1 MKKLLALLLALCMV
15 ACLFAGCS
23 NEPEETVATDP
34 SSEAPTDPSSENQP
48 TEPADDYT
56 GDESLVIAY
65 DKFSEKFSPYFADSG
80 YDQDVVS
87 LVSLGLLSTDRE
99 GAIVMN
105 GIEGEV
111 RPYNGTDYTYYGAS
125 NLVITQNDDGSVD
138 YDITMRDD
146 LVWSDGTPITIDDVL
161 FTMYTYADP
170 TYDGSSTFYALPIE
184 GMAEYRSSMA
194 YKADYILSLGEDNT
208 DFSIV
213 SEDECKAYWEAF
225 YAGGEAFA
233 QSIIDYVLTNYGADY
248 GAVDAITAAALWG
261 YELPSNDTAAA
272 DMFAMMIENYG
283 YDTSD
288 DGINSEVADIS
299 ITDCIYAALG
309 DAAESYKSVITLDDS
324 VKNISGI
331 TKTGDYSI
339 RVHTTTFDA
348 PAVYQ
353 LGITITPMSY
363 YGDPALFDYENNMF
377 GFEKGNLEKI
387 RSEECM
393 THPMGAGPYKF
404 VSFENGLV
412 TFEKNENYF
421 LGEPK
426 IDNII
431 FQEVSNSDRI
441 SGIVN
446 GTIDGGE
453 VSLNTEVAEVIRGYN
468 TNGELVDGDVI
479 HTSLIDNLGYG
490 YVGINANTVNVGGDP
505 SSEASCNLRKALMT
519 VLAVHRDSS
528 VASYYGELASVIEYP
543 ISNTSWAAP
552 RPADEGYQRAY
563 SVDVDG
569 NPIYTADMTETE
581 RYEAAKNAAIG
592 FLKAAGYTFDEAAGV
607 FTAAPEGAKLEYELI
622 IPGDGKGDHPAFAM
636 VTGAHNTLAEIG
648 INLIINDPA
657 DSNVLWDTQ
666 DANLHELWT
675 AAWGSTVD
683 PDMYQ
688 VYHSNNVIGK
698 EGGTGSNKYNIASE
712 ELDALIMEA
721 RTSADQTYR
730 KSLYTEALNVI
741 MDWGVELATYQRKL
755 ANCFSAER
763 INMATM
769 TPDQTPFWGWMN
781 DIQLLE
787 MY

>member
-34 SSEAPTDPSSENQP
+34 SSEAPTDPSSEDQP

-87 LVSLGLLSTDRE
+87 LVSIGLLSTDRE

-288 DGINSEVADIS
+288 DGINSEVADVS

-453 VSLNTEVAEVIRGYN
+453 VSLNTEVANVIKEYN

-490 YVGINANTVNVGGDP
+490 YAGINANTVNVGGDP
-505 SSEASCNLRKALMT
+505 GSEASRNLRKALMT
-519 VLAVHRDSS
+519 VLAVYRDSS

-622 IPGDGKGDHPAFAM
+622 IPGDGKGDHPVFSM
-636 VTGAHNTLAEIG
+636 VTNAHNTLAEIG

-755 ANCFSAER
+755 AHCFSAER
-763 INMATM
+763 VNMATM

>member
-15 ACLFAGCS
+15 VCLFAGCS

-34 SSEAPTDPSSENQP
+34 SNEAPTDPSNEQP

-65 DKFSEKFSPYFADSG
+65 DKFSEKFSPYFAESG

-125 NLVITQNDDGSVD
+125 DLVITQNDDGSVD

-161 FTMYTYADP
+161 FTMYSYADP
-170 TYDGSSTFYALPIE
+170 TYDGASTFYTLPIE
-184 GMAEYRSSMA
+184 GMAEYRNSMA
-194 YKADYILSLGEDNT
+194 YKADYILSLGEGST
-208 DFSIV
+208 DFSV
-213 SEDECKAYWEAF
+213 VTEDEYNAYWEAF

-233 QSIIDYVLTNYGADY
+233 QSIIDYVLNNYGADY

-272 DMFAMMIENYG
+272 DMFKMMVENYG
-283 YDTSD
+283 YDISD

-299 ITDCIYAALG
+299 ISDCIYAALG
-309 DAAESYKSVITLDDS
+309 DKAESYKTVITLDDS

-331 TKTGDYSI
+331 TKTGDNSI

-377 GFEKGNLEKI
+377 GFEKGHLDKL

-505 SSEASCNLRKALMT
+505 GSEASCNLRKALMT

-622 IPGDGKGDHPAFAM
+622 IPGDGKGDHPAFSM

-730 KSLYTEALNVI
+730 KSLYTEALNLI

-755 ANCFSAER
+755 AHCFSAER

>member
-15 ACLFAGCS
+15 VCLFAGCAGDA
-23 NEPEETVATDP
+23 EETVATDP
-34 SSEAPTDPSSENQP
+34 SSEAPTDPSSEEQP
-48 TEPADDYT
+48 TEPVDDYT

-65 DKFSEKFSPYFADSG
+65 DKFSEKFSPYYADSG

-87 LVSLGLLSTDRE
+87 LVSIGLLSTDRE

-161 FTMYTYADP
+161 FTMYSLADP

-213 SEDECKAYWEAF
+213 SEDECNAYWEAF

-233 QSIIDYVLTNYGADY
+233 QSIIDYVLNNYGADY

-272 DMFAMMIENYG
+272 DMFAMMVENYG

-288 DGINSEVADIS
+288 DGINLEVADIS
-299 ITDCIYAALG
+299 ISDCIYAALG
-309 DAAESYKSVITLDDS
+309 DAAESYKTVITLDDS

-331 TKTGDYSI
+331 TKTGDNSI

-353 LGITITPMSY
+353 LGVTITPMSY

-377 GFEKGNLEKI
+377 GFEKGNLEKL

-453 VSLNTEVAEVIRGYN
+453 VSMNTEVAEVIRGYN

-479 HTSLIDNLGYG
+479 YTSLIDNLGYG
-490 YVGINANTVNVGGDP
+490 YAGINANTVNVGGDP
-505 SSEASCNLRKALMT
+505 ASEASCNLRKALMT
-519 VLAVHRDSS
+519 VLAVYRDSS

-622 IPGDGKGDHPAFAM
+622 IPADGKGDHPAFSM

-698 EGGTGSNKYNIASE
+698 EGGTGSNKYNIASA

-741 MDWGVELATYQRKL
+741 LDWGVELATYQRKL